1 MASSPL
7 QQVQYTS
14 NQTAQ
19 DAFASSYYDTS
30 SSSSDPSSTALASY
44 MKSIHQ
50 YTRSQLEHVKLSS
63 ERRTHPSSSEK
74 GVGHPVASLTPESS
88 VDSVE
93 SVEGTS

>member
-19 DAFASSYYDTS
+19 DAFASSHYDTS
-30 SSSSDPSSTALASY
+30 PTTALTSY
-44 MKSIHQ
+44 MRSIHQ
-50 YTRSQLEHVKLSS
+50 YTQSQLEHVKRSS
-63 ERRTHPSSSEK
+63 ERRTHPSSSSSEK
-74 GVGHPVASLTPESS
+74 GVVASLTPESS

>member
-19 DAFASSYYDTS
+19 DAFASSHYDTS
-30 SSSSDPSSTALASY
+30 SSTALTSY
-44 MKSIHQ
+44 MRSIHQ
-50 YTRSQLEHVKLSS
+50 YTQSQLEHVKRSS
-63 ERRTHPSSSEK
+63 ERRTHPSSSSSEK
-74 GVGHPVASLTPESS
+74 GVGNPVASLTPESS

>member
-19 DAFASSYYDTS
+19 DAFASSHYDTS
-30 SSSSDPSSTALASY
+30 SSTALTSY
-44 MKSIHQ
+44 MRSIHQ
-50 YTRSQLEHVKLSS
+50 YTQSQLEHVKRSS
-63 ERRTHPSSSEK
+63 ERRTHPRSSSEK
-74 GVGHPVASLTPESS
+74 GVGNPVASLTPESS